1 MAKKITNINDVLN
14 DLYFDALLLQ
24 KIDCSKE
31 DNKKYK
37 QMLKDGK
44 SLPNGVFEYKAGVDE
59 SEGLG
64 TFYTIYKPDLTQ
76 EEKLEYILFKQMS
89 MISTIKSCVVF
100 FAAITIISMIITFF
114 ILITNM

>member
-1 MAKKITNINDVLN
+1 MAKKITNIKEVLN

-24 KIDCSKE
+24 KIDCSRE

-37 QMLKDGK
+37 QMLKNGEA
-44 SLPNGVFEYKAGVDE
+44 LPNGVFEYKGGIDE
-59 SEGLG
+59 TEGLG

-100 FAAITIISMIITFF
+100 FTAITVISMIITFF
-114 ILITNM
+114 MLITNM